1 MVLDLRDS
9 LVLDSAQVALLEP
22 VRDSLAARNGRRL
35 DSLRSVIQREGTN
48 PDPARLL
55 PILRPL
61 FEAARNDVAQ
71 AVVTVRAILT
81 EAQWAKVPESVRSFQ
96 IGPRPGMGPGPVRP
110 PRP

>member
-1 MVLDLRDS
+1 MS
-9 LVLDSAQVALLEP
+9 C
-22 VRDSLAARNGRRL
+22 

-81 EAQWAKVPESVRSFQ
+81 EAQWAKVRESVRSFQ
-96 IGPRPGMGPGPVRP
+96 IGPRPGMGPGAVRP